1 MDMESISEME
11 IKNFLGKKAKD
22 IYGRYLGPVV
32 SILKNN
38 DDELEYIQVD
48 FNEGRLVKY
57 AAEQIMTDKD
67 EIIIMPTWRIEVEKI
82 KKEIGQMNK
91 RMNALREMIEKEEI
105 SKEIYEGLK
114 LSQSSSLKEL
124 LEKHDKSITS
134 LKDRLKE
141 LDIQIN
147 ELSSFLVEMR
157 TGKTAGKIQD
167 DEYEKAL
174 KSIEQNLNYLF
185 LEKKD
190 IEELLIDLEKI
201 RNLP

>member
-1 MDMESISEME
+1 MESISEME

-22 IYGRYLGPVV
+22 IYGRYLGLVV

-67 EIIIMPTWRIEVEKI
+67 EIIIMPTWRIEVENI

-105 SKEIYEGLK
+105 GKEIYEGLK

-157 TGKTAGKIQD
+157 TGKTAGEIQD

>member
-1 MDMESISEME
+1 MESISEME

-22 IYGRYLGPVV
+22 IYGRYLGLVV

-67 EIIIMPTWRIEVEKI
+67 EIIIMPTWRIEVENI

-105 SKEIYEGLK
+105 GKEIYEGLK

-157 TGKTAGKIQD
+157 TGKTAGEIQD

-185 LEKKD
+185 LEKK
-190 IEELLIDLEKI
+190 EQ
-201 RNLP
+201 